1 LFLAKISSKLLNLIG
16 LELEFGDD
24 GELGDEVELDN
35 GWVLSS
41 LLSFSWA
48 GLYRKTVMGISWS
61 STWPCS

>member
-35 GWVLSS
+35 G
-41 LLSFSWA
+41 
-48 GLYRKTVMGISWS
+48 
-61 STWPCS
+61 